1 MENTNRIYLRAL
13 EPEDY
18 KTSIKWR
25 NDDVIWSMLG
35 GRKYFVS
42 SAYEQKW
49 VNDAI
54 FNSQDIRLAIC
65 IKDTNQY
72 IGNVYLTNIDLV
84 NRSAISHVLIGEH
97 DYWGRGYATE
107 ATKLLLEYAFL
118 ELGLNR
124 VEALVLKSNLG
135 SIRMHKKCGYV
146 EEGIKRHSVYKN
158 GKFQDQVL
166 LAILK
171 ENHESEL

>member
-18 KTSIKWR
+18 KTSIK
-25 NDDVIWSMLG
+25 S
-35 GRKYFVS
+35 
-42 SAYEQKW
+42 
-49 VNDAI
+49 
-54 FNSQDIRLAIC
+54 
-65 IKDTNQY
+65 
-72 IGNVYLTNIDLV
+72 
-84 NRSAISHVLIGEH
+84 
-97 DYWGRGYATE
+97 
-107 ATKLLLEYAFL
+107 FL

-124 VEALVLKSNLG
+124 VEALVLKSNIG

-171 ENHESEL
+171 NNHESEL